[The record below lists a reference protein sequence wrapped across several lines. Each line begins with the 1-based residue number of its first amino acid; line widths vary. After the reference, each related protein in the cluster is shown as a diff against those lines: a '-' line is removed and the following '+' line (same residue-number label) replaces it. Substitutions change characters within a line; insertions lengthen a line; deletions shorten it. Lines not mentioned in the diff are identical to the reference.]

1 MAAMGRMPNG
11 ERAVVDMRKLEEYCL
26 SPSHFRGRHKAR
38 VFLQALGL
46 DRSGAFWL
54 REALLEAARTSE
66 AVEAEVDAFGRRWHV
81 DLRLTRSGR
90 TAMIRSVW
98 IIRTGE
104 NVPRFITA
112 WVL

>member
-1 MAAMGRMPNG
+1 MTSMGPMPNG
-11 ERAVVDMRKLEEYCL
+11 ERAVVDLRKLEDYCL
-26 SPSHFRGRHKAR
+26 SPFHFRGRHKAR

-66 AVEAEVDAFGRRWHV
+66 ATEAEADAFGRRWQI
-81 DLRLTRSGR
+81 DLRLTRYGR
-90 TAMIRSVW
+90 MAVIRSVW

-104 NVPRFITA
+104 
-112 WVL
+112 

>member
-1 MAAMGRMPNG
+1 MTGMGRMPSG
-11 ERAVVDMRKLEEYCL
+11 ERAVVDLRKLEDYCL

-66 AVEAEVDAFGRRWHV
+66 ATEAETTH
-81 DLRLTRSGR
+81 SGAAGKS
-90 TAMIRSVW
+90 T
-98 IIRTGE
+98 
-104 NVPRFITA
+104 
-112 WVL
+112 